1 MFAYNADLVK
11 RSDDGIKHESVGN
24 VFATEY
30 RLIRSR

>member
-24 VFATEY
+24 VFAINLGLT
-30 RLIRSR
+30 